1 MSSFVPEKKT
11 ESELECSPIESETSA
26 GKAPVVS
33 SIRFI
38 IAAILALVADI
49 ISLIFPPSAPVVDLI
64 TAPLLIVVLGFHW
77 EIIPVIAV
85 ELVPGLGIAPSWIIF
100 VIYLYCR
107 FVIKKNK

>member
-1 MSSFVPEKKT
+1 
-11 ESELECSPIESETSA
+11 
-26 GKAPVVS
+26 VS
-33 SIRFI
+33 SVRFI
-38 IAAILALVADI
+38 IAAILALTADVF
-49 ISLIFPPSAPVVDLI
+49 SLIFPPAAPVIDLMI
-64 TAPLLIVVLGFHW
+64 APLLIVVLGFHW